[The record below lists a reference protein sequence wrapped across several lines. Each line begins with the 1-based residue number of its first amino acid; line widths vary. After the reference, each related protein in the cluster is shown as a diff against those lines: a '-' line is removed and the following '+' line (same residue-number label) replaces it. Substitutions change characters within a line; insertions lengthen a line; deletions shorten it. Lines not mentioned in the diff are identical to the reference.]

1 LFREDNSA
9 VCHKLEEATRATSH
23 AASVKP
29 FQRAKNGR
37 EAWLALS
44 SQHAGQDKWEAEI
57 KRHEQLLHTRKWTAQ
72 SNFDLERFVAQHRN
86 AHVSMQAAA
95 EHVAVQLPNERSRV
109 GHLLGAIQC
118 SDAGV
123 QAAMASI
130 SIDQGPTGMR
140 NNFEAAATHLLPYD
154 PVQKKKVDQ
163 AVGKRG
169 AADISDVAGDEGNTS
184 SFGTKKGSGASGV
197 PLRYHT
203 KQEYDLL
210 DKKQKDELR
219 EWRKSS
225 AFKGDKRKKGKKP
238 EIFDAA
244 KAVAS
249 AVEKKAAEKL
259 KAMELEKTE
268 ETDTE
273 AYVMA
278 LINKCA
284 GKAGKAQASQV
295 NFDPPPR
302 LPTLKSILKKAKK
315 DSKADA

>member
-1 LFREDNSA
+1 M
-9 VCHKLEEATRATSH
+9 T
-23 AASVKP
+23 
-29 FQRAKNGR
+29 
-37 EAWLALS
+37 
-44 SQHAGQDKWEAEI
+44 
-57 KRHEQLLHTRKWTAQ
+57 
-72 SNFDLERFVAQHRN
+72 
-86 AHVSMQAAA
+86 
-95 EHVAVQLPNERSRV
+95 
-109 GHLLGAIQC
+109 
-118 SDAGV
+118 
-123 QAAMASI
+123 SI

-169 AADISDVAGDEGNTS
+169 AADISDVTGDEGNIS

-238 EIFDAA
+238 ENFDTA
-244 KAVAS
+244 KAIAS
-249 AVEKKAAEKL
+249 AVEKKVAEKL

-284 GKAGKAQASQV
+284 GKAGKAQVSQV
-295 NFDPPPR
+295 NVDLPPR